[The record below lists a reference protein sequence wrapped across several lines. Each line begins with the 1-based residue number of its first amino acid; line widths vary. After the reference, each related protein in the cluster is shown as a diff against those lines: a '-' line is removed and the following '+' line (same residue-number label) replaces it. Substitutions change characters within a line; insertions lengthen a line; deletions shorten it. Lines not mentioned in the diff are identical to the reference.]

1 MGARPS
7 SKKFSYEEEHTHIKG
22 RGLIASSAL
31 GLVDGLITNLSFL
44 TGFAAAADLSLV
56 RFAGLAAMLA
66 GTVSMFFGGL
76 LEARSELDLFRADSK
91 REAYEIKNE
100 RDEEIAELKAL
111 YIQKGLT
118 GEEATMVVKRIS
130 SRDDKFL
137 DDLLANELHIHREN
151 LENPY
156 RRGAVIGMAFLSG
169 ALVPLVPYY
178 LIGIKQEALVAS
190 VILSFVFLF
199 SAGAWKGNIV
209 GRSPLKSGLETLLI
223 GAAGAAI
230 LYVIGTF
237 LGFV

>member
-1 MGARPS
+1 M
-7 SKKFSYEEEHTHIKG
+7 
-22 RGLIASSAL
+22 AL

-56 RFAGLAAMLA
+56 RFAGLAAVLA
-66 GTVSMFFGGL
+66 GTVSMFFGGVL
-76 LEARSELDLFRADSK
+76 QARSEFDLFRADSR

-100 RDEEIAELKAL
+100 RDEEIAELKEL
-111 YIQKGLT
+111 YMKKGLT
-118 GEEATMVVKRIS
+118 EQEATIVVARIS

-137 DDLLANELHIHREN
+137 EDLLANELHIYRED

-156 RRGAVIGMAFLSG
+156 KRGSVIGFAFLIG
-169 ALVPLVPYY
+169 ALVPLLPYY
-178 LIGIKQEALVAS
+178 LIGIERDALAVS
-190 VILSFVFLF
+190 VVLSLGFLL

-230 LYVIGTF
+230 LYAIGSF